1 MQQVQTSDA
10 IWHEFKVNNS
20 STYRQELILRYH
32 GLVKYVVRKMI
43 KNFPQAIEESD
54 LHQIGVLGLC
64 EAIERFDPAYG
75 IKFETYAIPRIKG
88 SIIDELR
95 KLDWVPRSLRAKLNN
110 MKEKAVEMDQKFS
123 GNYTD
128 TEMANGLG
136 IDVNDLHNWKKDVNA
151 VNLYSLDKPI
161 DDSNKQNLYDV
172 IEDFEYVNANDQM
185 EDDEMKRVLLKA
197 IKKLPEKTRLAITLY
212 YYEKLTFKE
221 IGKILNVSESRIS
234 QIHSE
239 TMSKLKKEIN
249 KMIYA

>member
-1 MQQVQTSDA
+1 MQRAVDPIWFEYKNTNNIRHRQTLML
-10 IWHEFKVNNS
+10 KYV
-20 STYRQELILRYH
+20 

-43 KNFPQAIEESD
+43 KNYPQALEEND
-54 LHQIGVLGLC
+54 LYQIGILGLS
-64 EAIERFDPAYG
+64 EAIERFDPEYG

-95 KLDWVPRSLRAKLNN
+95 KLDWIPRSLRAKLNS
-110 MKEKAVEMDQKFS
+110 MRDKSIQLEQKFS

-128 TEMANGLG
+128 EEMATGLG
-136 IDVNDLHNWKKDVNA
+136 IEMKNLNNWKKNYNSA
-151 VNLYSLDKPI
+151 NLYSLDRPL
-161 DDSNKQNLYDV
+161 DETSKQNLYDV
-172 IEDFEYVNANDQM
+172 LEDGSYVQADDKIEE
-185 EDDEMKRVLLKA
+185 EEMKRILLKS

-239 TMSKLKKEIN
+239 TMTRLKREIN
-249 KMIYA
+249 KMTYA

>member
-1 MQQVQTSDA
+1 MQRA
-10 IWHEFKVNNS
+10 IDPIWLEYKANNS
-20 STYRQELILRYH
+20 IRHRQELMLKYV

-43 KNFPQAIEESD
+43 KNYPQALEEGD
-54 LHQIGVLGLC
+54 LYQIGILGLS
-64 EAIERFDPAYG
+64 EAIERFDPEYG

-95 KLDWVPRSLRAKLNN
+95 KLDWIPRSLRAKLNSIRD
-110 MKEKAVEMDQKFS
+110 KSAQLEQKYA

-128 TEMANGLG
+128 DEMASGLG
-136 IDVNDLHNWKKDVNA
+136 IDLKNLNNWKKDYNSA
-151 VNLYSLDKPI
+151 NLYSLDRPL
-161 DDSNKQNLYDV
+161 DETNKQNLYDV
-172 IEDFEYVNANDQM
+172 IEDSAYVQA
-185 EDDEMKRVLLKA
+185 DDKIEEEEMKRILLKS

-239 TMSKLKKEIN
+239 TMHKLKREIN
-249 KMIYA
+249 KMTYA

>member
-1 MQQVQTSDA
+1 MQRAVDP
-10 IWHEFKVNNS
+10 IWFEYKNTNS
-20 STYRQELILRYH
+20 IRHRQALMLKYV

-43 KNFPQAIEESD
+43 KNYPQALEEND
-54 LHQIGVLGLC
+54 LYQIGILGLS
-64 EAIERFDPAYG
+64 EAIERFDPEYG

-95 KLDWVPRSLRAKLNN
+95 KLDWIPRSLRAKLNS
-110 MKEKAVEMDQKFS
+110 MRDKSIQLEQKFS

-128 TEMANGLG
+128 EEMAAGLG
-136 IDVNDLHNWKKDVNA
+136 IEMKNLNNWKKNYNSA
-151 VNLYSLDKPI
+151 NLYSLDRPL
-161 DDSNKQNLYDV
+161 DETSKQNLYDV
-172 IEDFEYVNANDQM
+172 LEDGSYVQADDKIEE
-185 EDDEMKRVLLKA
+185 EEMKRILLKS

-239 TMSKLKKEIN
+239 TMTRLKREIN
-249 KMIYA
+249 KMTYA

>member
-1 MQQVQTSDA
+1 MQTATNTNIWAEYKNSNSVVCRQKIFVQ
-10 IWHEFKVNNS
+10 
-20 STYRQELILRYH
+20 YL

-43 KNFPQAIEESD
+43 KNYPHALEEAD
-54 LHQIGVLGLC
+54 LHQMGILGLS

-95 KLDWVPRSLRAKLNN
+95 KMDWAPRSLRSKLNTIR
-110 MKEKAVEMDQKFS
+110 EKTVELEQKFGGDFS
-123 GNYTD
+123 D
-128 TEMANGLG
+128 TEIANGLG
-136 IDVNDLHNWKKDVNA
+136 INVEDLHNWRKNA
-151 VNLYSLDKPI
+151 NSLNLYSLDRPI
-161 DDSNKQNLYDV
+161 DDSNKQNLYDIV
-172 IEDFEYVNANDQM
+172 EDKDCYSADEKIEDE
-185 EDDEMKRVLLKA
+185 EMKRVLLKA

-239 TMSKLKKEIN
+239 TMIKLKKEIT
-249 KMIYA
+249 KLTYA